1 MEIQTQLGTTVEVQP
16 TSRAIPIFDN
26 QIDHP
31 ATLIVDFAAYTAS
44 FAFPNKPET
53 FRIHMEMFIVFSP
66 DLKAANEIHIAP
78 NIQTSKFITYSQTIV
93 DDVNDC
99 ARQLEQFFIVHYF
112 ENNTEQVI
120 YNTIVEA
127 IKSCNNPIYSIFF
140 YERDFRVFL
149 AGKEYF
155 VRHNV

>member
-44 FAFPNKPET
+44 FAFPDKPET
-53 FRIHMEMFIVFSP
+53 FRIHMEMFIEFNP
-66 DLKAANEIHIAP
+66 DLKAPIQIQITP
-78 NIQTSKFITYSQTIV
+78 NIQTAKFITYNQAV
-93 DDVNDC
+93 VNEVNSF
-99 ARQLEQFFIVHYF
+99 AQQLEQFFIVHYF
-112 ENNTEQVI
+112 ENNSEQVV

-140 YERDFRVFL
+140 YERDFNVSLADKDYFL
-149 AGKEYF
+149 
-155 VRHNV
+155 RHKV